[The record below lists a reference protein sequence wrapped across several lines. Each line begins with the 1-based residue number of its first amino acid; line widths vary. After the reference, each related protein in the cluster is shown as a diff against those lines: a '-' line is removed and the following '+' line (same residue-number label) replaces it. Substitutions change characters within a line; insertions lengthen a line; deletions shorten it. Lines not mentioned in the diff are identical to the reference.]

1 MQIIST
7 WSDYDYCLL
16 SDQDGRREGD
26 RIIARIRGNWWLCVR
41 LSVVSENKVSNINT
55 QLPFL
60 VADTLYNSDKNS
72 KIHTILTNKIIF
84 K

>member
-1 MQIIST
+1 MNLKSIKLFMQIIST
-7 WSDYDYCLL
+7 WSDYCL
-16 SDQDGRREGD
+16 SDQNWRREGG

-60 VADTLYNSDKNS
+60 VADTLYKSDKNS
-72 KIHTILTNKIIF
+72 KIHTI
-84 K
+84 